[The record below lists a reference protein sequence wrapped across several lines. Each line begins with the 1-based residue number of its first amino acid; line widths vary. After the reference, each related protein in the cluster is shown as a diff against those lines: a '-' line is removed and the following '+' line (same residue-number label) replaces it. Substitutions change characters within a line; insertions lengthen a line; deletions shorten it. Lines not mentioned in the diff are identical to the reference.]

1 MEARDH
7 PLVSS
12 FRTWVFQS
20 GFLTVLGLTD
30 QVGEVVP
37 EPQGFSCL
45 LFPSIGSTSA
55 HLKQAAVLRARW
67 THSVWEDSAAIF

>member
-1 MEARDH
+1 MPVCVCMEARNH

-30 QVGEVVP
+30 QVREGVP
-37 EPQGFSCL
+37 EPQGSSCL
-45 LFPSIGSTSA
+45 LFSSTGITSA
-55 HLKQAAVLRARW
+55 HLKQAVVLQAR
-67 THSVWEDSAAIF
+67 

>member
-30 QVGEVVP
+30 HVGEVTH
-37 EPQGFSCL
+37 EPQGSSCL
-45 LFPSIGSTSA
+45 LFPSIGITGA
-55 HLKQAAVLRARW
+55 PLKQAAVLQARW
-67 THSVWEDSAAIF
+67 THSVWEDSAVIF